1 MTFIFL
7 GIAGMVLISTFA
19 LTTVMGQAL
28 LPQHL
33 GMASGMMVGFTISA
47 GGIGVTLLG
56 MIADTWGVPMAIKA
70 IFVLPLIAFGLTLL
84 VKYPLE
90 KSKNEQ
96 GEANEAQFL
105 VTGGAGFI
113 GSHLCE
119 RLLSDGVR
127 VICLDNFDSFY
138 DPNIKIKNVERIS
151 QRNFQIC
158 LSSSQGIFET
168 LNILKGSFKKI
179 KVDFVVHLAARA
191 GVRPSIADP
200 LLYQD
205 VNIRGTIVLLEACKE
220 HGIKNFIFASSSS
233 VYGENQRVPFT
244 EEDLDIQPISPY
256 GATKRAGELLCYS
269 YHHLYGMNIACLRI
283 FTAYGPRQ
291 RPEMAIHKFTR
302 LIDQGEKIP
311 IYGDGSSR
319 RDYTYIDDL
328 IEGILAVIHHHKG
341 FEVYNLGESQTT
353 SLKELIKLIEEAL
366 GKKANDRNVRITAWR
381 CFCDLC

>member
-1 MTFIFL
+1 MNNI
-7 GIAGMVLISTFA
+7 
-19 LTTVMGQAL
+19 
-28 LPQHL
+28 
-33 GMASGMMVGFTISA
+33 
-47 GGIGVTLLG
+47 
-56 MIADTWGVPMAIKA
+56 
-70 IFVLPLIAFGLTLL
+70 
-84 VKYPLE
+84 
-90 KSKNEQ
+90 
-96 GEANEAQFL
+96 L

-119 RLLSDGVR
+119 RLLSDGTR

-138 DPNIKIKNVERIS
+138 DANIKIKNVDGVKKKSPELFELVTGDI
-151 QRNFQIC
+151 RNPEH
-158 LSSSQGIFET
+158 LKGIFQE
-168 LNILKGSFKKI
+168 NKI
-179 KVDFVVHLAARA
+179 DFVVHLAARA
-191 GVRPSIADP
+191 GVRPSISDP

-205 VNIRGTIVLLEACKE
+205 VNIRGTIVLLESCKA

-244 EEDLDIQPISPY
+244 EKDLDIQPISPY

-269 YHHLYGMNIACLRI
+269 YHHLYGINIACLRI

-291 RPEMAIHKFTR
+291 RPEMAIHKFAR

-328 IEGILAVIHHHKG
+328 IDGIFGVIRYHEG

-353 SLKELIKLIEEAL
+353 SLKELIRLIEESF
-366 GKKANDRNVRITAWR
+366 GKKANIEMLEPQPGDVSVTYADITKAKRMLKYQPGVKMEEGIKRFVEWYKRNT
-381 CFCDLC
+381 

>member
-1 MTFIFL
+1 M
-7 GIAGMVLISTFA
+7 ST
-19 LTTVMGQAL
+19 
-28 LPQHL
+28 
-33 GMASGMMVGFTISA
+33 I
-47 GGIGVTLLG
+47 
-56 MIADTWGVPMAIKA
+56 
-70 IFVLPLIAFGLTLL
+70 
-84 VKYPLE
+84 
-90 KSKNEQ
+90 
-96 GEANEAQFL
+96 L

-119 RLLSDGVR
+119 RLLSDGVK

-138 DPNIKIKNVERIS
+138 DPNIKIKNAEGMTKKFQDLFELVTGDI
-151 QRNFQIC
+151 RNPDH
-158 LSSSQGIFET
+158 LKGIFQK
-168 LNILKGSFKKI
+168 NR
-179 KVDFVVHLAARA
+179 VDFVIHLAARA

-205 VNIRGTIVLLEACKE
+205 VNIRGTIVLLEACKAYK
-220 HGIKNFIFASSSS
+220 IKNFIFASSSS

-302 LIDQGEKIP
+302 LIDRGEKIP

-328 IEGILAVIHHHKG
+328 IEGILGVIRYHKG
-341 FEVYNLGESQTT
+341 FEIYNLGESQTT
-353 SLKELIKLIEEAL
+353 SLIELIKLIEGAF
-366 GKKANDRNVRITAWR
+366 GKKADIEMLELQPGDVSVTYADITKAKRMLKYQPKVKMEEGIKRFVEWYR
-381 CFCDLC
+381 AQRA

>member
-1 MTFIFL
+1 M
-7 GIAGMVLISTFA
+7 ST
-19 LTTVMGQAL
+19 
-28 LPQHL
+28 
-33 GMASGMMVGFTISA
+33 I
-47 GGIGVTLLG
+47 
-56 MIADTWGVPMAIKA
+56 
-70 IFVLPLIAFGLTLL
+70 
-84 VKYPLE
+84 
-90 KSKNEQ
+90 
-96 GEANEAQFL
+96 L

-119 RLLSDGVR
+119 RLLSEGVR

-138 DPNIKIKNVERIS
+138 DPNIKIKNVERVSKKFPDLFELVTGDI
-151 QRNFQIC
+151 RNP
-158 LSSSQGIFET
+158 EH
-168 LNILKGSFKKI
+168 LKGVFQKNQF
-179 KVDFVVHLAARA
+179 DLVVHLAARA

-205 VNIRGTIVLLEACKE
+205 VNIRGTTVLLEACKGR
-220 HGIKNFIFASSSS
+220 GIKNFIFASSSS

-244 EEDLDIQPISPY
+244 EKDLDIQPISPY

-269 YHHLYGMNIACLRI
+269 YHHLDGMNIACLRI

-302 LIDQGEKIP
+302 LMDQGEKIP

-328 IEGILAVIHHHKG
+328 IEGILSVIHHHKG

-353 SLKELIKLIEEAL
+353 SLKELIKLIEGAF
-366 GKKANDRNVRITAWR
+366 GKKAMIEMLEPQPGDVSVTYADVSKAKRMLKYKPKVKMEEGIKRFVEWFKENRPKSS
-381 CFCDLC
+381 

>member
-1 MTFIFL
+1 M
-7 GIAGMVLISTFA
+7 ST
-19 LTTVMGQAL
+19 T
-28 LPQHL
+28 
-33 GMASGMMVGFTISA
+33 
-47 GGIGVTLLG
+47 
-56 MIADTWGVPMAIKA
+56 
-70 IFVLPLIAFGLTLL
+70 
-84 VKYPLE
+84 
-90 KSKNEQ
+90 
-96 GEANEAQFL
+96 L

-119 RLLSDGVR
+119 RLLGDGSK
-127 VICLDNFDSFY
+127 VICFDNFDSFY
-138 DPNIKIKNVERIS
+138 DPNIKIKNTEGMAKKFPNLFELVTGDI
-151 QRNFQIC
+151 RNPDH
-158 LSSSQGIFET
+158 LKGIFQK
-168 LNILKGSFKKI
+168 NKI
-179 KVDFVVHLAARA
+179 DFVVHLAARA
-191 GVRPSIADP
+191 GVRPSIAEP

-220 HGIKNFIFASSSS
+220 HGMHHFIFASSSS

-269 YHHLYGMNIACLRI
+269 YHHLHGMNIACLRI

-328 IEGILAVIHHHKG
+328 IEGILAVIRYHKG

-353 SLKELIKLIEEAL
+353 SLKELIRLIEEAF
-366 GKKANDRNVRITAWR
+366 GKKANIEMLEPQPGDVSVTYADVTKAKRLLKYQPKVKMKEGIKRFVEWYKKEKLSNSKSQNPK
-381 CFCDLC
+381 

>member
-1 MTFIFL
+1 M
-7 GIAGMVLISTFA
+7 ST
-19 LTTVMGQAL
+19 
-28 LPQHL
+28 
-33 GMASGMMVGFTISA
+33 I
-47 GGIGVTLLG
+47 
-56 MIADTWGVPMAIKA
+56 
-70 IFVLPLIAFGLTLL
+70 
-84 VKYPLE
+84 
-90 KSKNEQ
+90 
-96 GEANEAQFL
+96 L

-119 RLLSDGVR
+119 HLLSDGVH

-138 DPNIKIKNVERIS
+138 DPNIKIKNVEKIAKKFPDRFELVTGDI
-151 QRNFQIC
+151 RNPDH
-158 LSSSQGIFET
+158 LKGIFQKT
-168 LNILKGSFKKI
+168 RI
-179 KVDFVVHLAARA
+179 DFVIHLAARA

-205 VNIRGTIVLLEACKE
+205 VNIRGTNVLLEACKE

-244 EEDLDIQPISPY
+244 EKDLDIQPISPY

-302 LIDQGEKIP
+302 LIDQGGKIP
-311 IYGDGSSR
+311 MYGDGSSR

-328 IEGILAVIHHHKG
+328 IEGILGVIHRHKG
-341 FEVYNLGESQTT
+341 FEIYNLGESQIT
-353 SLKELIKLIEEAL
+353 SLKELIRLIEESF
-366 GKKANDRNVRITAWR
+366 GKKANIEMLEPQPGDVSVTYADVSKAKRMLKYQPRVKMEEGIRRFVEWYKAQSIANRA
-381 CFCDLC
+381 

>member
-1 MTFIFL
+1 M
-7 GIAGMVLISTFA
+7 ST
-19 LTTVMGQAL
+19 
-28 LPQHL
+28 
-33 GMASGMMVGFTISA
+33 I
-47 GGIGVTLLG
+47 
-56 MIADTWGVPMAIKA
+56 
-70 IFVLPLIAFGLTLL
+70 
-84 VKYPLE
+84 
-90 KSKNEQ
+90 
-96 GEANEAQFL
+96 L

-119 RLLSDGVR
+119 RLLSDRVK

-138 DPNIKIKNVERIS
+138 DPGIKIKNVEGVKKKFPELFELVTGDI
-151 QRNFQIC
+151 RNP
-158 LSSSQGIFET
+158 EH
-168 LNILKGSFKKI
+168 LKGVLQKNKI
-179 KVDFVVHLAARA
+179 DFVVHLAARA
-191 GVRPSIADP
+191 GVRPSISDP

-205 VNIRGTIVLLEACKE
+205 VNIRGTIVLLESCKA

-269 YHHLYGMNIACLRI
+269 YHHLYGMNIACLRF

-302 LIDQGEKIP
+302 LIDRGEKIP

-328 IEGILAVIHHHKG
+328 IDGILAVIRYHKG
-341 FEVYNLGESQTT
+341 FEIYNLGESQTT
-353 SLKELIKLIEEAL
+353 SLRELIRLIEEAL
-366 GKKANDRNVRITAWR
+366 DKKATIEMLEPQPGDVSVTYADITKAKRMLKYQPGVKMEEGIKRFVDWYKKNR
-381 CFCDLC
+381 STAG